1 MTSTSTSSVTSFPAV
16 TSSTGS
22 VQLSK
27 KPRSKPKCAV
37 KRQTQRRAANV
48 RERNRMKTINGA
60 FHSLRERLPI
70 ACRERKVSKVDT
82 LRLAINY
89 IQHLSD
95 TLQHLDTAPATLDT
109 CSRHYVTQEHFG
121 SDVTAP
127 SCRFE
132 AFSENCR
139 YFGSTISTTVTAP
152 SLSFAPGVKN
162 QPLPFVQG
170 QYSSFL
176 MFN

>member
-1 MTSTSTSSVTSFPAV
+1 MSAATSFPVVTSTS
-16 TSSTGS
+16 GG
-22 VQLSK
+22 VQSSK
-27 KPRSKPKCAV
+27 KPRSKPKCPV

-60 FHSLRERLPI
+60 FLSLRERLPI

-89 IQHLSD
+89 IQHLSE
-95 TLQHLDTAPATLDT
+95 TLKHLDRAPATQDT
-109 CSRHYVTQEHFG
+109 CSRHYLTQQYAG
-121 SDVTAP
+121 SDVTAS

-132 AFSENCR
+132 TFSENCR
-139 YFGSTISTTVTAP
+139 YFGSTVSTNIPTP
-152 SLSFAPGVKN
+152 SLSFASGVKN

-170 QYSSFL
+170 QYRTSSSKYQTT
-176 MFN
+176 